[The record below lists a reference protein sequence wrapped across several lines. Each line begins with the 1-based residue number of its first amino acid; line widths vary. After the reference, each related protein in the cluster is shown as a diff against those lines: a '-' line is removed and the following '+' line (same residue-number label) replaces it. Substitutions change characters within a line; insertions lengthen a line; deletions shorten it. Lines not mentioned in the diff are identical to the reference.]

1 MKDDLPPLPNFI
13 ETDLCAAMQEWAE
26 TEPGDDAEAAFA
38 LVVKWFGIELQ
49 AYAKA
54 HNAKLE
60 AQVERMRLALQP
72 FVGATLTDHGHIIGL
87 MRENFERAVAAA
99 LKL

>member
-60 AQVERMRLALQP
+60 AQVERLRSALDRLLDSY
-72 FVGATLTDHGHIIGL
+72 TLMLAGKPVRDVSETL
-87 MRENFERAVAAA
+87 AETNAA